1 MKQNVANAIE
11 ELKRAFPS
19 SDICSQEDGE
29 GGAYVIIENV
39 EIGCRYLPSS
49 TWLGG
54 HITALYPYADIYPLF
69 MADNVRRVDGVAFEP
84 PVTPGAQFFERPALQ
99 ISRRNNNTQHY
110 VQTAVAKFL
119 KVLHFLGELS

>member
-1 MKQNVANAIE
+1 MKQDVANAIE

-19 SDICSQEDGE
+19 LDVCSQEDGE
-29 GGAYVIIENV
+29 GGAYVTV
-39 EIGCRYLPSS
+39 EDVAIGCRYQPSS

-84 PVTPGAQFFERPALQ
+84 PVTPGAQFLERPALQ
-99 ISRRNNNTQHY
+99 ISRRNNHTQNY
-110 VQTAVAKFL
+110 PQTAVAKFL
-119 KVLHFLGELS
+119 KVLNFLEEL

>member
-11 ELKRAFPS
+11 ELKQAFPS
-19 SDICSQEDGE
+19 SDVCSQEDGE
-29 GGAYVIIENV
+29 GGAYVIAENV
-39 EIGCRYLPSS
+39 EIGCRYRPSS

-84 PVTPGAQFFERPALQ
+84 PVTPGAQFLERPALQ
-99 ISRRNNNTQHY
+99 ISRRNNHRQHY
-110 VQTAVAKFL
+110 PQTAVAKFI
-119 KVLHFLGELS
+119 KVLHFLGEL

>member
-1 MKQNVANAIE
+1 MKQNVATAIE

-29 GGAYVIIENV
+29 GGAYVIV
-39 EIGCRYLPSS
+39 EDVVIGCRYRPSS

-69 MADNVRRVDGVAFEP
+69 IADNVQRVDGVAFEP
-84 PVTPGAQFFERPALQ
+84 PVTPGAQFLERPALQ
-99 ISRRNNNTQHY
+99 ISRSNNHTQHY
-110 VQTAVAKFL
+110 PQTAVAKFI
-119 KVLHFLGELS
+119 KVLHFLEEL